1 MSWFTSFPPPLLQD
15 AIVHA
20 MLAVGLFAGAVGLAS
35 YIPDWKQN
43 RDNADSSGFIDPQ
56 PFQRL
61 ITCAE
66 ATAVSCVL
74 GGWSDVYTAIPVD
87 CLYHMFVPYV
97 CIPHQQYTTEVFM
110 LVNYDNRIGEQCV

>member
-20 MLAVGLFAGAVGLAS
+20 VLAVGLFAGAVALAS
-35 YIPDWKQN
+35 YIPAM
-43 RDNADSSGFIDPQ
+43 RDRRESYVLLNPIPNVVDAFE
-56 PFQRL
+56 RL
-61 ITCAE
+61 IISSE

-87 CLYHMFVPYV
+87 CLYRMFVYPINN
-97 CIPHQQYTTEVFM
+97 IP
-110 LVNYDNRIGEQCV
+110 LKSSC